1 MKTVKLNQRWCP
13 TQWRSPSHKSLSS
26 HWGRTKVPCDVE
38 CPKCN
43 KVVRSKV
50 TMVMGN
56 CANICCCFICCLG
69 GCCLGFIP
77 WFCDYFKD
85 AEHHCPVCKTFLGV
99 SRKLKEAPFVK
110 LWFSFSFKQYF
121 FLTSFF
127 KCCVFLCKLWFL

>member
-1 MKTVKLNQRWCP
+1 MTWQYTANPPIHNETMKTVQP
-13 TQWRSPSHKSLSS
+13 QPAMMPHPVAVTQSQVVVFPLRPDQ
-26 HWGRTKVPCDVE
+26 TKVPCDVQ

-110 LWFSFSFKQYF
+110 L
-121 FLTSFF
+121 
-127 KCCVFLCKLWFL
+127 